1 VDILLVLGGLVAI
14 FSAMALSSARS
25 YFERGRRRGME
36 EAMREMMRGISSHCG
51 LEGGAVPAGVD
62 KAVNDFNALS
72 DRALSA
78 SKSTE
83 AYHAELWRLGNA
95 IGEACWVKGHAAGVR
110 RKAPTEGK
118 IRIDLSVSELLQ
130 LGWLSHLG
138 FLHMMPNHRGFEIYR
153 FTSEEDAQEGARA
166 VGKVE
171 AVIPAKDRPVADLR
185 VQYMNRQ
192 KLISSWWE
200 TAPGRLSA

>member
-36 EAMREMMRGISSHCG
+36 EAMRELMRGVGSHCA
-51 LEGGAVPAGVD
+51 LEGDAVPASVS
-62 KAVNDFNALS
+62 KAINDFNALS
-72 DRALSA
+72 GRALSA

-83 AYHAELWRLGNA
+83 AYHAQLWKVGNA

-118 IRIDLSVSELLQ
+118 IRIDLSVNELLQ
-130 LGWLSHLG
+130 IGWLSHLG

-153 FTSEEDAQEGARA
+153 FSNEGDAQEGARA
-166 VGKVE
+166 VGKIE
-171 AVIPAKDRPVADLR
+171 AIIPAKDRPIADLR
-185 VQYMNRQ
+185 VQYKKRQ
-192 KLISSWWE
+192 KLISDWWE
-200 TAPGRLSA
+200 ATPGRLSA

>member
-36 EAMREMMRGISSHCG
+36 EAMREMMRGISPHCG
-51 LEGGAVPAGVD
+51 LEGGAVPASVD

-78 SKSTE
+78 AKSTE
-83 AYHAELWRLGNA
+83 AYHAELWRLGDA
-95 IGEACWVKGHAAGVR
+95 FGEACWVKGHAAGVR
-110 RKAPTEGK
+110 RKAPVDGK
-118 IRIDLSVSELLQ
+118 IRVDLSVSELLQ

-166 VGKVE
+166 VGKIE
-171 AVIPAKDRPVADLR
+171 AVIPAQDRPVADLR
-185 VQYMNRQ
+185 VQYKNRQ

-200 TAPGRLSA
+200 TTPGRLSA